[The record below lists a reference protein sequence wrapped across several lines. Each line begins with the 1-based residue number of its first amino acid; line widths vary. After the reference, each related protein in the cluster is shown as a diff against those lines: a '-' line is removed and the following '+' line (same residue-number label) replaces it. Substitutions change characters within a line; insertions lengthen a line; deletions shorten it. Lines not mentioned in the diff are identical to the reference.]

1 MNADVFH
8 ATIEY
13 YKKMRHISSNEKL
26 RKHTTVGSNVTF
38 GKYMRDPE
46 LMPLGVFEQIM
57 DSLNVPKED
66 RFKVLN
72 D

>member
-1 MNADVFH
+1 MNADVFQ

-13 YKKMRHISSNEKL
+13 YKKMRHINSNEKL

-46 LMPLGVFEQIM
+46 LMPIGVFEQIM